1 MDNQKELEQLIDKIM
16 NNDVLDSPSADFT
29 KNVMASLSVERSPYF
44 VYKPLLPKYIFA
56 VVAVVFVAL
65 IFGIFNFYGITE
77 TNPRYL
83 ESLNEASSRFTELF
97 AQIRFSKTIG
107 YIIFFAGLMF
117 CVQTV
122 LLKKHFDSR
131 FA

>member
-1 MDNQKELEQLIDKIM
+1 MDNQKELDELIDKLMI
-16 NNDVLDSPSADFT
+16 DDSLDSPSVDFT
-29 KNVMASLSVERSPYF
+29 KNVMASLSAERSPYF

-56 VVAVVFVAL
+56 VGGVVLVAL
-65 IFGIFNFYGITE
+65 IFGIFNLYGITE

-117 CVQTV
+117 CVQTI
-122 LLKKHFDSR
+122 LLKKHFDSK